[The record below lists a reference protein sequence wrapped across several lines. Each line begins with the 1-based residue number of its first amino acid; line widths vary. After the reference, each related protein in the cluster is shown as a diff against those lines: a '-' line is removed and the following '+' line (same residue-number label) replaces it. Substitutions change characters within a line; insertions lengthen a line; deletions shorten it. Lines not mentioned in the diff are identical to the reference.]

1 MRKLVI
7 GVGAA
12 TAVAALGTIAAYA
25 ATATGSMNVTLTIT
39 KQCTVVSAQTLAFGS
54 QGLLNANVDQTANI
68 TVLCTNG
75 TTYDVGLDKGVNGAS
90 VTTRQMI
97 GAGGTPDSVDY
108 ALYRDASR
116 TQNFGETVGTDTA
129 AGTGDGTKL
138 VGDDVPLILQDRE
151 RNAVLLGV
159 PGDLGSGV
167 LGIGVDGEELD
178 ALVGVGGVQFGE
190 ARQIS
195 VVDRASR
202 AEKHDHDGLLV
213 LEFIQ

>member
-39 KQCTVVSAQTLAFGS
+39 KQCTVVSAQTMAFPS
-54 QGLLNANVDQTANI
+54 TGLLNANVDQQANI

-75 TTYDVGLDKGVNGAS
+75 TTYDVGLDKGVNGAG

-97 GAGGTPDSVDY
+97 GASGTPDSVDY
-108 ALYRDASR
+108 SLYRDTNR

-129 AGTGDGTKL
+129 PGTGDGTNKITT
-138 VGDDVPLILQDRE
+138 VYGRVP
-151 RNAVLLGV
+151 
-159 PGDLGSGV
+159 
-167 LGIGVDGEELD
+167 
-178 ALVGVGGVQFGE
+178 
-190 ARQIS
+190 
-195 VVDRASR
+195 
-202 AEKHDHDGLLV
+202 
-213 LEFIQ
+213 IQSSKKPDSYTDTVAITVTY